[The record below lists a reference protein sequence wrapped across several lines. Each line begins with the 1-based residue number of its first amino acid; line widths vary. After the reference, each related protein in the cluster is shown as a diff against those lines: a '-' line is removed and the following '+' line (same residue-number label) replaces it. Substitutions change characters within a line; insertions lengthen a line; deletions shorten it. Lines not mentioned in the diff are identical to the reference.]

1 MTLLYAL
8 NDRSASTELV
18 GIDMYVRAISANAG
32 VRVSYHTRKTVC
44 LQPAHHKVLV
54 QLYDIDPI
62 GLVIEHL
69 GQELKYNV
77 SIPVAKTST
86 DSDPEP

>member
-1 MTLLYAL
+1 M
-8 NDRSASTELV
+8 
-18 GIDMYVRAISANAG
+18 
-32 VRVSYHTRKTVC
+32 
-44 LQPAHHKVLV
+44 QPAHHTVLV

-77 SIPVAKTST
+77 SIPVEKTST